1 MCYAQEWN
9 PFSHLT
15 AQQPRRDDVSTHKLD
30 DLETLED
37 ARGRRTKDNA
47 DPQSSAVM
55 PYEEPICLAHD
66 SRELL
71 RWCHYLHA
79 FGFRCDDS
87 VLEDMSVASPT
98 ASIITDADVR
108 QKQESSEHEN
118 WKQRFESLDKF
129 REQLKNASIEATS
142 INEIIDSIESDDV
155 GEWINLAA
163 SNAGAKIVGAN
174 QEARH
179 PLRVIDGKKD
189 TFMKSDCKADQWF
202 IVELSR
208 TAKVKMIEMT
218 MKELYSPRV
227 ARVKVYGR
235 LSSVSKNLTGY
246 PVNFEGSQWQ
256 FLTELKPENRK
267 GTQHF
272 TVISKGRVKYVGIR
286 IVAYHGMGTACTIN
300 DISVYGLSPANHL
313 ETLLGEAVHD
323 EGSTQ
328 DSPTKTSESKD
339 PESVAP
345 VGSEMHL
352 PTSADKDT
360 HRENKLPE
368 EADPSL
374 VAMLQIEQNDESHT
388 RVSSEDRQR
397 ESDEE
402 SLVKKVVARNGDTA
416 ASLSTFR
423 KMHQDVQTLKGS
435 TDVLSQ
441 YVDELRGGL
450 MQTIDELWKAQKT
463 TKSNTDLL
471 TDQMKHLTATLE
483 KLQDRIEVV
492 QVEQNQSIW
501 RAQITMGVIGFCV
514 SLFGLMALKS
524 SSFAKQSNLLI
535 IVVLL
540 LCCLN
545 FAVSFLNLATVFSP
559 TLLIKIS
566 KLKSILKL
574 SWNPLLSR

>member
-1 MCYAQEWN
+1 MSIYI
-9 PFSHLT
+9 F
-15 AQQPRRDDVSTHKLD
+15 DDV
-30 DLETLED
+30 ETEIVED
-37 ARGRRTKDNA
+37 SRGRRTKDDVN
-47 DPQSSAVM
+47 PHSSAVM
-55 PYEEPICLAHD
+55 PYEEPFCLAHD

-71 RWCHYLHA
+71 QWCHYLHA
-79 FGFRCDDS
+79 FGFRYDDP
-87 VLEDMSVASPT
+87 VGTDMTVAAPVP
-98 ASIITDADVR
+98 SIITDTGVR
-108 QKQESSEHEN
+108 HKKEPSEHED

-163 SNAGAKIVGAN
+163 SSAGAKIVGSN

-235 LSSVSKNLTGY
+235 LSSVTKNLTGY
-246 PVNFEGSQWQ
+246 PANFAGSQWQ

-272 TVISKGRVKYVGIR
+272 TVISTGRVKYVGIR

-300 DISVYGLSPANHL
+300 DISVYGLIPANHL

-323 EGSTQ
+323 EGSIQ
-328 DSPTKTSESKD
+328 DTPTKTSESKD
-339 PESVAP
+339 QESASS
-345 VGSEMHL
+345 VGSEM
-352 PTSADKDT
+352 PFPPSADKDT
-360 HRENKLPE
+360 HRENNLPE

-374 VAMLQIEQNDESHT
+374 VAMLQIEQQDESHT

-402 SLVKKVVARNGDTA
+402 SLAKKIARNGEAA

-463 TKSNTDLL
+463 TKSSTDLL
-471 TDQMKHLTATLE
+471 TDQMKHLSATLE

-492 QVEQNQSIW
+492 QVEQSLSVW
-501 RAQITMGVIGFCV
+501 RAQITMGVMGFCV

-524 SSFAKQSNLLI
+524 SSFAKQSNLLT

-545 FAVSFLNLATVFSP
+545 FTVSFLNLATVFSP

-566 KLKSILKL
+566 KLKSVMRL
-574 SWNPLLSR
+574 SWNPVLSRR